1 MDIIISIVECD
12 DGAWSIC
19 RNGVVLSAQLRLV
32 PAITLARALARD
44 EHNRSGA
51 GISVTLAGASCEV
64 RLGHYTPEAA
74 AA

>member
-12 DGAWSIC
+12 GGAWSIC
-19 RNGVVLSAQLRLV
+19 RNGAILSTQLRLG

-44 EHNRSGA
+44 EHHRSGA
-51 GISVTLAGASCEV
+51 GISVMLAGVNEPI
-64 RLGHYTPEAA
+64 RLARYTCEAA